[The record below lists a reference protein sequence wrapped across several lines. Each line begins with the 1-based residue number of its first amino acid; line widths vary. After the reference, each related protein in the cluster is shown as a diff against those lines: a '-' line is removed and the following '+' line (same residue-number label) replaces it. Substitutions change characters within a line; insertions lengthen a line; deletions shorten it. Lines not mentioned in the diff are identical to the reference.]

1 MSEQRFPMILLG
13 AFAGLA
19 LLLAAVGIYGTI
31 SYSVAQRVK
40 EIGIRM
46 ALGADQGTVLR
57 QFIGEELRLVLGGI
71 ALGTVGVIGLA
82 RSLSSLSR
90 LLYGVGLGDP
100 VTFATASAVLIVVA
114 AFAGYIPA
122 RRAAKVDPMVAIRYE
137 LRWRAEVHPSSQARP
152 TLPTKVLDL

>member
-31 SYSVAQRVK
+31 SYYVAQCGK
-40 EIGIRM
+40 DIGIRM

-137 LRWRAEVHPSSQARP
+137 
-152 TLPTKVLDL
+152 

>member
-137 LRWRAEVHPSSQARP
+137 
-152 TLPTKVLDL
+152 